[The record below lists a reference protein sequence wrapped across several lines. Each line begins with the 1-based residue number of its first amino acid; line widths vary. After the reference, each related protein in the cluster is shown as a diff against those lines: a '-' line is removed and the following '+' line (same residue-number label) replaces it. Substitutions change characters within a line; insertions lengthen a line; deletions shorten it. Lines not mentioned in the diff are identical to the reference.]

1 MSGSLRVYA
10 KNSNFRKFNTKTK
23 TGKQNLK
30 KFHKFKADVFNI
42 KKKLVNFVKMKKIEN
57 KTIAG
62 LGAATKGNTLLN
74 FCKLNY
80 KNIKFILETSKLK
93 IGKFTPGSAI
103 PIINERKKPPFDVL
117 IILPWNINKYLK
129 QKIKKWNVEVL
140 SLEDIIKNI

>member
-10 KNSNFRKFNTKTK
+10 KNSKFKKFNTKIK

-30 KFHKFKADVFNI
+30 GFLKFKRDVFNI
-42 KKKLVNFVKMKKIEN
+42 KKKLVNFVKEKKIEN
-57 KTIAG
+57 KIIAG

-103 PIINERKKPPFDVL
+103 PIINESKKPLFDVL

>member
-103 PIINERKKPPFDVL
+103 PIINERKNHHL
-117 IILPWNINKYLK
+117 MY
-129 QKIKKWNVEVL
+129 
-140 SLEDIIKNI
+140 